1 MKIIKNNYTNFILTV
16 IAVVMMGILFKGN
29 VITDAKAEA
38 FQEDFDIL
46 MKEHRQLEALI
57 KNTGTLIKNV
67 CS

>member
-16 IAVVMMGILFKGN
+16 IAVVMMGILFKDN

>member
-1 MKIIKNNYTNFILTV
+1 MENIKNNYTNFILTV
-16 IAVVMMGILFKGN
+16 IAVVMMGILFKDN

-38 FQEDFDIL
+38 FQQDFDIL